1 MSETTYKGW
10 PLYFYAGDAN
20 PGDTNGDNFEVWYV
34 IKDPFYSV
42 VAMTKTGGPALYL
55 ADPAGRTLYIDSR
68 DSAGSAPSCA
78 GACLNNWPAFAAG
91 NGSVPTGINPS
102 RLTTFT
108 RPDGIAQSALD
119 GHPLYSSCETSR
131 RATPT
136 AEAACRA
143 PSTSSTPA
151 PCSRHRAMQTVLPRI
166 MTALLLVGGIV
177 HAAITSA
184 SQSSVLV
191 SLRATAGLRIE
202 GTTHEL
208 GISEREGELLFLVPL
223 SAVDTGIGLRNRH
236 LRTALDVVHFPEAE
250 LRVARKELVFPPPG
264 GIH

>member
-1 MSETTYKGW
+1 
-10 PLYFYAGDAN
+10 
-20 PGDTNGDNFEVWYV
+20 
-34 IKDPFYSV
+34 
-42 VAMTKTGGPALYL
+42 
-55 ADPAGRTLYIDSR
+55 
-68 DSAGSAPSCA
+68 
-78 GACLNNWPAFAAG
+78 
-91 NGSVPTGINPS
+91 
-102 RLTTFT
+102 
-108 RPDGIAQSALD
+108 
-119 GHPLYSSCETSR
+119 
-131 RATPT
+131 
-136 AEAACRA
+136 
-143 PSTSSTPA
+143 
-151 PCSRHRAMQTVLPRI
+151 

-264 GIH
+264 GSTESDAQGTLTVHGVSKPCSVHYRAEQRPSGEFQVRGTLHLDMRDFGIETPSYLGVHVEPAVAVQVDFSLRDP